1 MRAPRNICTVLK
13 KDRQSSLIFKKMQV
27 GTSSLEESI
36 ERKKVSCDEKKILD

>member
-1 MRAPRNICTVLK
+1 MYSTVLK
-13 KDRQSSLIFKKMQV
+13 RDRQSSLIFKKMQV